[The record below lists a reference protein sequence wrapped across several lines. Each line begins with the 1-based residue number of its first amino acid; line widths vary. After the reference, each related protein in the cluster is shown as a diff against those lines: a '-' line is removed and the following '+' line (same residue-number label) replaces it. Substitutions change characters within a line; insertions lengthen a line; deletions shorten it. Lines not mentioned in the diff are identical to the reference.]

1 MYKITHPSFERDM
14 EYTEPF
20 DFADFVGICVGFL
33 IMAADCR
40 GDWRQR
46 VPIEKDKIINFLN
59 EVGKSYDLKITK
71 E

>member
-33 IMAADCR
+33 VMDADCR

-46 VPIEKDKIINFLN
+46 VPIEKDKSSISLMRLENLMTS
-59 EVGKSYDLKITK
+59 K
-71 E
+71 